1 MGVLKMSTALA
12 TAVRE
17 QAVKEAAKD
26 KKQRRKYAAKMEAAK
41 APAAHP
47 AALPVTLEID
57 AHYLKAA
64 LCFAAV
70 KELKRPYLQGVCLN
84 VLSSGAVRLTGT
96 DGRAMGIFNLPLSN
110 LEANPA
116 REDFQTIIPR
126 DIIEALKIRST
137 DFQHV
142 PVILTVS
149 ADRKQL
155 TLARF
160 GQTFTCDA
168 IKDRYPDYLN
178 ITNGFK
184 GRTPS
189 GEAAQFDADVLNT
202 MGKAFKILHPK
213 LKYCAP
219 AIAHDGANN
228 SALFSLACENFI
240 GVVMPLKV
248 DAPRGLPDW
257 I

>member
-1 MGVLKMSTALA
+1 MSISLKKKPVPTVSEMTA
-12 TAVRE
+12 TA
-17 QAVKEAAKD
+17 QAAAEAAKT
-26 KKQRRKYAAKMEAAK
+26 
-41 APAAHP
+41 APSPAHP
-47 AALPVTLEID
+47 AALPVTVEID

-70 KELKRPYLQGVCLN
+70 KDLKRPYLQGVCLN

-110 LEANPA
+110 IAADSA
-116 REDFQTIIPR
+116 RDDFQVIIPR

-160 GQTFTCDA
+160 GHLIICDA

-178 ITNGFK
+178 ITNGFR
-184 GRTPS
+184 GIAPS
-189 GEAAQFDADVLNT
+189 GEAAQFDADILCT

-219 AIAHDGANN
+219 AIAHNGANN

-248 DAPRGLPDW
+248 DAPSGLPDW